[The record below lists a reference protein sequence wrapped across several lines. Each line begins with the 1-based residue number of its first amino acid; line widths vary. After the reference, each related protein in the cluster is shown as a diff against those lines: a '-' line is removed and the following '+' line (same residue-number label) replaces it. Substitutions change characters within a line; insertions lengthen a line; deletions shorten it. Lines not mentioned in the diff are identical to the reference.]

1 MALVTALGDIAIHM
15 DGFEINKIAGAVL
28 TAMLV
33 IASGKTVM
41 DITMQKHKPE
51 KAGWALPVT
60 EVKAKAAEPE
70 APFDAKAVLST
81 AAEGERGEWPGRL
94 QEVPCL
100 SYPRQ
105 GWPEPRRSQSLGCR
119 WTKNSA
125 DAGLQLFGWYESSSR

>member
-1 MALVTALGDIAIHM
+1 MALVAALGDIAIHM

-60 EVKAKAAEPE
+60 EIKAKSAEPE
-70 APFDAKAVLST
+70 VAVRCQSRAGA
-81 AAEGERGEWPGRL
+81 AAEGE
-94 QEVPCL
+94 C
-100 SYPRQ
+100 
-105 GWPEPRRSQSLGCR
+105 
-119 WTKNSA
+119 
-125 DAGLQLFGWYESSSR
+125 